1 MPSLEGR
8 LSETFAPTPKTRPYE
23 LVAFPA
29 QTGFDSRLLSEI
41 PPLFACLPPPGS
53 SPDAVLEG
61 FLRYASELG
70 LTLYPHQEEAILAVM
85 SGSHVIVHT
94 PTGSGK
100 SLIATAV
107 HFKALAEG
115 RRSFYTCPIKALVS
129 EKFFALCR
137 ELGPERVG
145 MMTGDASV
153 NRDANVICC
162 TAEILANIAL
172 RGGADAPVDSVV
184 MDEFHYFSDKE
195 RGVAWQVPLLT
206 LPQARFV
213 LMSATLGD
221 VSAFEELLSRRTGVE
236 VVTVRSASR
245 PVPLEFSYEE
255 KLLQEATHTLVSSG
269 RAPVYVVNF
278 TQRGAAEAAQN
289 LLSLDYCTKEEKKQ
303 IAEALRGESFKSPHG
318 KDIQKLLRHGIGL
331 HHAGLLPRYR
341 LLVEKLCQRGLLKI
355 ICGTDTLGVG
365 VNVPIRTVLFTKLCK
380 YDGEKVRLLSVRD
393 FQQIAGRAG
402 RKGFDERGYVV
413 ALAPEHA
420 VENLRLEAKAATQ
433 GRKKFVRKKAPE
445 WGYVPWDRATFE
457 RLTGGQPEPLTSR
470 FEVSHGML
478 LSVLGRPEGGCRAM
492 KNLVRESLE
501 PPPRQRQH
509 KKRAIEL
516 LRSLWQAGIVELRS
530 AAEGGG
536 IRLHAELQ
544 EDFSLLQAL
553 GLYVVDAIERLD
565 SESPSYALDV
575 LGLVES
581 VIDDPEP
588 ILRAQVDKL
597 KTEKLAELKAAGVEY
612 DDRMAEL
619 EKIEHPKPNLEFL
632 ESAFRTFAADHP
644 WVARESLQPKS
655 VAREMVE
662 TLQPFG
668 GYVKEY
674 GLARSEGLLL
684 RYLSEVYKT
693 LAQTIPEGARTPELE
708 DVTRYLGTLVRS
720 VDSSLLDEW
729 ERLKHPEKLLTEP
742 DAELEEPE
750 HDFTRDRRAFTALV
764 RNLAFSLVRALADR
778 DYESFLDLVEQR
790 GDTELT
796 PADLERTLRPLF
808 EGGEAIRI
816 DAEARSPRHLSL
828 EMGEQAWQLRQAL
841 LSGEDVSEY
850 AIVGSV
856 DLLRSRAERRVV
868 LVLEGVT
875 TGGSAS

>member
-1 MPSLEGR
+1 M
-8 LSETFAPTPKTRPYE
+8 AD
-23 LVAFPA
+23 A
-29 QTGFDSRLLSEI
+29 
-41 PPLFACLPPPGS
+41 PPLFACLPPSGAG
-53 SPDAVLEG
+53 PDAVLEG
-61 FLRYASELG
+61 FLCYVGELG
-70 LTLYPHQEEAILAVM
+70 LTLYPHQEEALLALM

-145 MMTGDASV
+145 MMTGDATV
-153 NRDANVICC
+153 NRDASVICC

-172 RGGADAPVDSVV
+172 GAGADANVDYVV
-184 MDEFHYFSDKE
+184 MDEFHYFSDRE

-206 LPQARFV
+206 LPNARFV

-221 VSAFEELLSRRTGVE
+221 VSAFEALLAQKTGVE
-236 VVTVRSASR
+236 AVTVRSAVR
-245 PVPLEFSYEE
+245 PVPLHFDYEE
-255 KLLQEATHTLVSSG
+255 KLLQEVTQTLTTTG

-289 LLSLDYCTKEEKKQ
+289 LLSLDYCTKEEKKEL
-303 IAEALRGESFKSPHG
+303 AESLRGESFRSPNG
-318 KDIQKLLRHGIGL
+318 KDVQKFLRHGIGL

-341 LLVEKLCQRGLLKI
+341 LLVEKLCQRGLLKV

-402 RKGFDERGYVV
+402 RKGFDERGFVV

-420 VENLRLEAKAATQ
+420 VENLRLEAKAAAQ
-433 GRKKFVRKKAPE
+433 SRKKFQRKKAPD
-445 WGYVPWDRATFE
+445 WGYVPWDKAIFE
-457 RLTGGQPEPLTSR
+457 RLATGTPEPLLSR
-470 FEVSHGML
+470 FEVTHGML
-478 LSVLGRPEGGCRAM
+478 LQVLGRPAGGCRAM
-492 KNLVRESLE
+492 KNLVKESLE
-501 PPPRQRQH
+501 PAPRKRQH
-509 KKRAIEL
+509 QKRALEL
-516 LRSLWQAGIVELRS
+516 LRSLWQAGVVEFRS

-544 EDFSLLQAL
+544 DGFSILQAL
-553 GLYVVDAIERLD
+553 GLFVVDAVERLPK
-565 SESPSYALDV
+565 ESPSYALDV

-581 VIDDPEP
+581 VIEDPEV

-612 DDRMAEL
+612 DERMLEL
-619 EKIEHPKPNLEFL
+619 DKVEHPKPNAEFL
-632 ESAFRTFAADHP
+632 TTSFAAFAADHP
-644 WVARESLQPKS
+644 WVARESLKPKS
-655 VAREMVE
+655 IAREMVE
-662 TLQPFG
+662 NLQPFG

-693 LAQTIPEGARTPELE
+693 LVQTIPEQARTPEL
-708 DVTRYLGTLVRS
+708 DDATHYLGSLVRG

-729 ERLKHPEKLLTEP
+729 ERMKNPERVLELGP
-742 DAELEEPE
+742 AEAAEPE
-750 HDFTRDRRAFTALV
+750 VTFTSDRRAFTALI
-764 RNLAFSLVRALADR
+764 RNLMFSLVRALADR
-778 DYESFLDLVEQR
+778 DYESFLDLVEP
-790 GDTELT
+790 GAAPLAV
-796 PADLERTLRPLF
+796 ADVERALRPLF
-808 EGGEAIRI
+808 DAGETIRL
-816 DAEARSPRHLSL
+816 DADARSPRNTTIDA
-828 EMGEQAWQLRQAL
+828 GDDCWDVRQSIL
-841 LSGEDVSEY
+841 VGDEVSEY
-850 AIVGSV
+850 TLAGRV
-856 DLLRSRAERRVV
+856 DLARSRAQRRVV
-868 LVLEGVT
+868 LLLDHVG
-875 TGGSAS
+875 AS